1 MRTNQVKQKLARGEV
16 SYGLWLTV
24 GEFHTA
30 RALAGCGLDWL
41 VVDMEHGPFDWS
53 RAAAL
58 FAAIADAGCVP
69 LTRIPCGSHDQIKR
83 ALDCGAWGIV
93 IPMVDTVEQA
103 QSAVA
108 AAKYPPGGNRSLGGA
123 LHALSFGAT
132 ADEYYANSDNEILVV
147 VQTESPAGV
156 EHADEIYSVPG
167 VDVVF
172 VGPRDLQAQ
181 MRPADGTAPDTNSL
195 EAMHERIVDA
205 AARAGIACGCISA
218 KPSVA
223 RHRADQGFRMI
234 GVGTDLGLALS
245 QAQSVLEAL
254 RSG

>member
-1 MRTNQVKQKLARGEV
+1 MRANQVKRKLQRGEV

-58 FAAIADAGCVP
+58 FAAIADAGCAP
-69 LTRIPCGSHDQIKR
+69 LARVPCGSHDQIKR

-103 QSAVA
+103 RSAVA
-108 AAKYPPGGNRSLGGA
+108 AAKYPPVGNRSLGGA

-132 ADEYYANSDNEILVV
+132 ADEYYARANDEILVV

-156 EHADEIYSVPG
+156 EHADEIYSVAG

-181 MRPADGTAPDTNSL
+181 MRTADGADPST
-195 EAMHERIVDA
+195 EAMEAMLGRIVDA
-205 AARAGIACGCISA
+205 AAQAGIACGCLSA
-218 KPSVA
+218 NPQVA
-223 RHRADQGFRMI
+223 RQRADQGFRMI
-234 GVGTDLGLALS
+234 GVGTDLGLAVS
-245 QAQSVLEAL
+245 QARSVLEAL
-254 RSG
+254 RGG